1 MRKILTPEKMSK
13 VRLIVTKSK
22 VSEVLSALH
31 DLGIMQIEPISI
43 NFPELASIDS
53 TQMYNLINERYR
65 KIKGLES
72 LLIPYESN
80 VKFNFNSLEE
90 LLRRSDELSFSKE
103 VNDLAQQDVDLRA
116 KLKTLNDT
124 LSILEKIA
132 FFRED
137 ISILWGNRIYSIIV
151 KNDQSVIQELLK
163 IGATILSGPEYSI
176 VIIDSDKES
185 SLGEVLRKSKV
196 EAYELKKLN
205 GTVEENKKN
214 IMNQIQE
221 INIKR
226 KEIEERIR
234 TISKEYY
241 PLVAGLREQ
250 LEIELK
256 KFEVASKLLGTQSIA
271 VVEGWVPKKNMKK
284 LNLVVNQITENSSLT
299 FEVETD
305 ETPPTLL
312 KNPKKIGFFE
322 FFIRFYSLPQSTEI
336 DPTIIFSIVFPI
348 FFGLMIGD
356 VGYGVI
362 ILALSLWLIHRVD
375 HPPKV
380 SHIPKAISRFVSS
393 MMSRR
398 SLKILGKAMVPGAVI
413 SIILGI
419 IFDNYFGFQLNYPH
433 FDVLSQF
440 GLRKLLLFSGYT
452 GVAMVDLG
460 LIFGFVVNFRNGHLR
475 EAIGKLGWLLVAM
488 GIVILGLMVL
498 RQEFSLHNFT
508 SILSLVMLLL
518 GLGVVIY
525 AEKFQALLEVTT
537 IISHILSYTRLVG
550 ILLSSVILALVFD
563 QIFQGT
569 IGHGL
574 MIIFG
579 IVILIIGQLL
589 NLVIAVFEP
598 GIQGARLIYVEFF
611 SKFYKGNGKEFR
623 PFGGQRAHTVPAISV
638 DKSKDER

>member
-1 MRKILTPEKMSK
+1 MSK

-22 VSEVLSALH
+22 VSELLSALH
-31 DLGIMQIEPISI
+31 DLGIMQIEPISL
-43 NFPELASIDS
+43 NFPELTSIDS
-53 TQMYNLINERYR
+53 SQVYNLLNERYR

-72 LLIPYESN
+72 LLVPFASN
-80 VKFNFNSLEE
+80 KKFNFNSLEQLLKQSEE
-90 LLRRSDELSFSKE
+90 LDFSKE

-116 KLKTLNDT
+116 KLKTLSDT
-124 LSILEKIA
+124 LIILEKMA
-132 FFRED
+132 FYKDD
-137 ISILWGNRIYSIIV
+137 ISLLWGNNIYSILI
-151 KNDQSVIQELLK
+151 KNDQNIIQELSK
-163 IGATILSGPEYSI
+163 IGATILKGPEYSI
-176 VIIDSDKES
+176 VVVDSESES
-185 SLGEVLRKSKV
+185 SLGEILRKSKV
-196 EAYELKKLN
+196 ETYEIKRLN
-205 GTVEENKKN
+205 GTVEENRKS
-214 IMNQIQE
+214 IMNEIEQIKS
-221 INIKR
+221 KR
-226 KEIEERIR
+226 KEIEERIKA
-234 TISKEYY
+234 ISQDHY
-241 PLVAGLREQ
+241 PLVAALREQ

-256 KFEVASKLLGTQSIA
+256 KFEIASKLLGTQSIA
-271 VVEGWVPKKNMKK
+271 VVEGWIPKKKIGG
-284 LNLVVNQITENSSLT
+284 LRSVVNQITNNSSLV

-312 KNPKKIGFFE
+312 NNPKKIGFFE

-336 DPTIIFSIVFPI
+336 DPTLIFSIVFPI

-362 ILALSLWLIHRVD
+362 ILAMSIWLIHRVD

-380 SHIPKAISRFVSS
+380 SHIPKAISRFISS

-398 SLKILGKAMVPGAVI
+398 SLRILGKAMIPGAVI

-460 LIFGFVVNFRNGHLR
+460 LIFGFVVNYRNGHLR

-498 RQEFSLHNFT
+498 RQEFSLHNSI

-611 SKFYKGNGKEFR
+611 SKFYKGNGKEFK
-623 PFGGQRAHTVPAISV
+623 PFGGQRAYTVPAI
-638 DKSKDER
+638 KDEIAKIEK